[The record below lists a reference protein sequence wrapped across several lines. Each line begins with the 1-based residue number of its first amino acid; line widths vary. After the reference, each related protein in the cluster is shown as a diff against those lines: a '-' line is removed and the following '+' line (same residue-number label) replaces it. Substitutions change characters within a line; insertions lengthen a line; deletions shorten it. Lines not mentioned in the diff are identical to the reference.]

1 MKKLLLCLLTLLLMV
16 SCELETSSNGDL
28 DGLWH
33 LCSIETADSVQ
44 DISDKTIFWAV
55 QVKLLSVR
63 GAGTEYLLRFHL
75 TDDSLLV
82 RDPYVSD
89 RFHQMGN
96 DSLVTD
102 PAGLYPYGIFHL
114 QEHFKVERLTNRRM
128 TLKSDKARLRFK
140 KF

>member
-1 MKKLLLCLLTLLLMV
+1 MVILLQIVVLLLVHLFHKMLNLQILPMKKLLLCLLTLLLMV

-55 QVKLLSVR
+55 QVNLLSVR
-63 GAGTEYLLRFHL
+63 GADTEYLLRFHL
-75 TDDSLLV
+75 TDDSLIV

-96 DSLVTD
+96 DFL
-102 PAGLYPYGIFHL
+102 
-114 QEHFKVERLTNRRM
+114 RLPHTTFRI
-128 TLKSDKARLRFK
+128 S
-140 KF
+140 